1 MLRISGLLCCL
12 VVFSIQCDASL
23 RCRLLDATEHNQP
36 VATMDESD
44 PTKAPINCVI
54 EGRKSQPTYFNRGNL
69 MQELRFVASLTT
81 SDNDYQMEQASAA
94 EEAANRLN
102 IELEILY
109 AENDAIL
116 QSQQLLKIIQSNS
129 GAHPD
134 GIIFEP
140 VGGTALPKVAT
151 AAAATGIGWVV
162 LNREVDY
169 ISELRRAYKVPIFTV
184 TSDHEEIGRLQ
195 GKQLA
200 ALLPNGGSV
209 LLIQGPSESLA
220 AKQRTTGMYETK
232 PVGIQIKLM
241 KGNWTEVSAYKVVSS
256 WLKLSTSQQT
266 SIDVIAA
273 QNDAMALGARK
284 AFQELGD
291 SAARDR
297 FLAVPYLGIDGVPTT
312 GQAWVR
318 RGLLNATI
326 VVPANTGQAI
336 ALLAHAVKSGT
347 LPPEKTL
354 TVPRSLPIVEELARK
369 PVQNARGGP
378 TSRPQKTAGGSS
390 SPGEAY

>member
-1 MLRISGLLCCL
+1 
-12 VVFSIQCDASL
+12 
-23 RCRLLDATEHNQP
+23 
-36 VATMDESD
+36 
-44 PTKAPINCVI
+44 
-54 EGRKSQPTYFNRGNL
+54 
-69 MQELRFVASLTT
+69 
-81 SDNDYQMEQASAA
+81 MEQAAA
-94 EEAANRLN
+94 AQEAAKRLN
-102 IELEILY
+102 VELEILY

-129 GAHPD
+129 GSHPD

-140 VGGTALPKVAT
+140 VGGTALPQVAK
-151 AAAATGIGWVV
+151 AAAAAGIGWVV

-169 ISELRRAYKVPIFTV
+169 LSELRRAYKVPVFAV

-200 ALLPNGGSV
+200 ALLPHGGSV

-232 PVGIQIKLM
+232 PIGVQVKLM
-241 KGNWTEVSAYKVVSS
+241 KGNWTEASAYKAVSS

-266 SIDVIAA
+266 PIDVIAA

-291 SAARDR
+291 SVARDR
-297 FLAVPYLGIDGVPTT
+297 FLAAPYLGIDGVSKT
-312 GQAWVR
+312 GQSWLR

-326 VVPANTGQAI
+326 VVPANTDQA
-336 ALLAHAVKSGT
+336 LDMLVHAVQSGT
-347 LPPEKTL
+347 IPPEKTL
-354 TVPRSLPIVEELARK
+354 TVPRSMPIVEELARK
-369 PVQNARGGP
+369 PVQNAHGA
-378 TSRPQKTAGGSS
+378 KA
-390 SPGEAY
+390 

>member
-1 MLRISGLLCCL
+1 MTTRWSKRR
-12 VVFSIQCDASL
+12 Q
-23 RCRLLDATEHNQP
+23 RRKLLDGST
-36 VATMDESD
+36 V
-44 PTKAPINCVI
+44 
-54 EGRKSQPTYFNRGNL
+54 
-69 MQELRFVASLTT
+69 
-81 SDNDYQMEQASAA
+81 
-94 EEAANRLN
+94 
-102 IELEILY
+102 ELEILY

-129 GAHPD
+129 GSHPD

-140 VGGTALPKVAT
+140 VGGTALPQVAK
-151 AAAATGIGWVV
+151 AAATAGIGWVV

-169 ISELRRAYKVPIFTV
+169 LSELRRAYRVPVFAV

-209 LLIQGPSESLA
+209 LLIQGPSDSLA

-232 PVGIQIKLM
+232 PIGVQVKLM
-241 KGNWTEVSAYKVVSS
+241 KGNWTEASAYKAVSA

-266 SIDVIAA
+266 PIDVIAA

-291 SAARDR
+291 SVARDR
-297 FLAVPYLGIDGVPTT
+297 FLAAPYLGIDGVSKT
-312 GQAWVR
+312 GQSWLR

-326 VVPANTGQAI
+326 VVPANTDQA
-336 ALLAHAVKSGT
+336 LDMLVHAVQSVT
-347 LPPEKTL
+347 IPPEKTL
-354 TVPRSLPIVEELARK
+354 TVPRSMPIVEELARK
-369 PVQNARGGP
+369 PVQNAHGAR
-378 TSRPQKTAGGSS
+378 A
-390 SPGEAY
+390 

>member
-1 MLRISGLLCCL
+1 M
-12 VVFSIQCDASL
+12 
-23 RCRLLDATEHNQP
+23 
-36 VATMDESD
+36 
-44 PTKAPINCVI
+44 K
-54 EGRKSQPTYFNRGNL
+54 K
-69 MQELRFVASLTT
+69 LRFVVALTT
-81 SDNDYQMEQASAA
+81 NDNDYQMEQAAAA
-94 EEAANRLN
+94 EEAASQLG
-102 IELEILY
+102 IELQVLF

-129 GAHPD
+129 GSHPD

-140 VGGTALPKVAT
+140 VGGTALPQVAK
-151 AAAATGIGWVV
+151 AAAVAGIGWVV

-169 ISELRRAYKVPIFTV
+169 LSELRRAYKVPFFAV

-232 PVGIQIKLM
+232 PIGIQVKLM
-241 KGNWTEVSAYKVVSS
+241 KGNWTEASAYKAVSS

-266 SIDVIAA
+266 PIDVISA

-291 SAARDR
+291 TAARGR
-297 FLAVPYLGIDGVPTT
+297 WLALPFLGVDGIAKT
-312 GQAWVR
+312 GQTWVL
-318 RGLLNATI
+318 RGLLRATVI
-326 VVPANTGQAI
+326 VPPDAGKAVEA
-336 ALLAHAVKSGT
+336 LAHAVQTGSM
-347 LPPEKTL
+347 PPEKTL
-354 TVPRSLPIVEELARK
+354 
-369 PVQNARGGP
+369 
-378 TSRPQKTAGGSS
+378 
-390 SPGEAY
+390 

>member
-1 MLRISGLLCCL
+1 
-12 VVFSIQCDASL
+12 
-23 RCRLLDATEHNQP
+23 
-36 VATMDESD
+36 
-44 PTKAPINCVI
+44 
-54 EGRKSQPTYFNRGNL
+54 
-69 MQELRFVASLTT
+69 MQKLRFVASLTT
-81 SDNDYQMEQASAA
+81 NDNDYQMEQAAA
-94 EEAANRLN
+94 AQEAAHRLN
-102 IELEILY
+102 VELEILY

-129 GAHPD
+129 SSHPD

-140 VGGTALPKVAT
+140 VGGTALPQVAK
-151 AAAATGIGWVV
+151 AAAAAGIGWVV

-169 ISELRRAYKVPIFTV
+169 LSELRRAYKVPVFAV

-232 PVGIQIKLM
+232 PIGVQVKLM
-241 KGNWTEVSAYKVVSS
+241 KGNWTEASAYKAVSA

-266 SIDVIAA
+266 PIDVIAA

-291 SAARDR
+291 SVARDR
-297 FLAVPYLGIDGVPTT
+297 FLAAPYLGIDGVSKT
-312 GQAWVR
+312 GQSWLR

-326 VVPANTGQAI
+326 VVPANTDQA
-336 ALLAHAVKSGT
+336 LDMLVHAVQSGT
-347 LPPEKTL
+347 IPPEKTL
-354 TVPRSLPIVEELARK
+354 TVPRSMEELARK
-369 PVQNARGGP
+369 PVQNAHGAR
-378 TSRPQKTAGGSS
+378 A
-390 SPGEAY
+390 

>member
-1 MLRISGLLCCL
+1 
-12 VVFSIQCDASL
+12 
-23 RCRLLDATEHNQP
+23 
-36 VATMDESD
+36 
-44 PTKAPINCVI
+44 
-54 EGRKSQPTYFNRGNL
+54 
-69 MQELRFVASLTT
+69 VASFTT
-81 SDNDYQMEQASAA
+81 NDNDYHMEQAAA
-94 EEAANRLN
+94 AQEAAHRLN
-102 IELEILY
+102 VELEILY

-129 GAHPD
+129 GSHPD

-140 VGGTALPKVAT
+140 VGGTALPQVAK
-151 AAAATGIGWVV
+151 AAAVAGIGWVV

-169 ISELRRAYKVPIFTV
+169 LADLRRAYKVPIFAIS
-184 TSDHEEIGRLQ
+184 SDHEEIGRLQ
-195 GKQLA
+195 GKQLG

-232 PVGIQIKLM
+232 PIGVQVKLM
-241 KGNWTEVSAYKVVSS
+241 KGNWTEASAYKAVSS

-266 SIDVIAA
+266 PIDVIAA

-291 SAARDR
+291 TAARDR
-297 FLAVPYLGIDGVPTT
+297 FLAAPYLGIDGVSKT
-312 GQAWVR
+312 GQAWLR

-336 ALLAHAVKSGT
+336 DMLSHAVQAGT
-347 LPPEKTL
+347 IPPEKTL

-369 PVQNARGGP
+369 PVQNAHP
-378 TSRPQKTAGGSS
+378 AGV
-390 SPGEAY
+390 